1 MKILVFDSEIQSYH
15 LICNILADYDERYD
29 VIGPFSSIEQCKD
42 YLLRHKDVDLVIT
55 EVILGNDTI
64 FDALDLLSSHTP
76 VIFATSHSEYALQAF
91 NYYSLSYL
99 IKPIDEVALV
109 KALAKAAR
117 LRKVSPM
124 LTPRGSWANKGEEH
138 SRIVVRTFNGERVIH
153 VSTIRYIVSEQ
164 KNTYI
169 IVLDGN
175 SYRIDKTLE
184 QLSFELDTERFMRVN
199 RKYIVPIEQILGTER
214 KENGKLKLLLRG
226 AKSPDIIVSRT
237 RKSEV
242 CEWLKGR

>member
-29 VIGPFSSIEQCKD
+29 VIGPFSTIEQCKD
-42 YLLRHKDVDLVIT
+42 YLLRYKDVDLVISDT
-55 EVILGNDTI
+55 VLGSETI
-64 FDALDLLSSHTP
+64 FDALDILSDHIP
-76 VIFATSHSEYALQAF
+76 VIFVTSHEEYALKAF
-91 NYYSLSYL
+91 EYYSLSYL

-124 LTPRGSWANKGEEH
+124 LTPRGSWSKDKEEH

-153 VSTIRYIVSEQ
+153 ISTIRYIVSEQ

-169 IVLDGN
+169 KVLDGN
-175 SYRIDKTLE
+175 SYRLDKSLE
-184 QLSFELDTERFMRVN
+184 QLSLELDNDKFMRVN
-199 RKYIVPIEQILGTER
+199 RKYILPIEQIFGTER
-214 KENGKLKLLLRG
+214 KENGKIKIILKG
-226 AKSPDIIVSRT
+226 TKSPNIIVSRT

-242 CEWLKGR
+242 CEWLKNK